1 MELVINDRIRNR
13 KITFFESFDVN
24 LKYDAFAS
32 TFSFSFMFDPDNI
45 EHKEMTCIGHFH
57 IVKLF
62 HNGQLLLTGIILS
75 TSLTD
80 QPESE
85 SVTISGYSLPGV
97 LEDCEIPTT
106 SYPLQVNGMN
116 LEEISS
122 KLIQPF
128 GITQVIDSSVAAD
141 MKLAYDDTDVKPGQ
155 SIGSFLSQLATQR
168 NIIISH
174 DQYGRLV
181 YTRPSKSRQPIFH
194 FESNIPQTSMA
205 LSFDGQRMHSSIKV
219 FQQKE
224 FDPEIAVTEA
234 EVINPYVIKSVFRP
248 HVAVQSSGDAK
259 DTEKTAKN
267 ILANELR
274 GLSITINTDRWIID
288 NKVITPGN
296 LVTAQNPRIYLYK
309 SAKLFMESVRLQ
321 GDKSKTTASIGCVLP
336 EVYSGDTPEY
346 LFKGINLH

>member
-1 MELVINDRIRNR
+1 MELVIFDRIRNR
-13 KITFFESFDVN
+13 KITNFESFDIN
-24 LKYDAFAS
+24 LKYDSFAS
-32 TFSFSFMFDPDNI
+32 TFSLSFTFDPDNL
-45 EHKEMTCIGHFH
+45 EHKEMACIGHYH
-57 IVKLF
+57 IARLY
-62 HNGQLLLTGIILS
+62 HNGQLLLTGYVLS
-75 TSLTD
+75 TELTD
-80 QPESE
+80 NPEPTST
-85 SVTISGYSLPGV
+85 TISGYSLPGV

-128 GITQVIDSSVAAD
+128 GLTQVIDASVKAD

-168 NIIISH
+168 NIVISH
-174 DQYGRLV
+174 DEFGRLV
-181 YTRPSKSRQPIFH
+181 YTRPSKNRRPIFH
-194 FESNIPQTSMA
+194 FERNIPQTYMG

-234 EVINPYVIKSVFRP
+234 EVINPYVPFVFRP
-248 HVAVQSSGDAK
+248 HVAVQSSGDAR
-259 DTEKTAKN
+259 DTEKTARN

-274 GLSITINTDRWIID
+274 GLSFSITTDRWLID
-288 NKVITPGN
+288 NKVITPGQ
-296 LVTAQNPRIYLYK
+296 LITAKNPQIYLYK
-309 SAKLFMESVRLQ
+309 TAELFMESVRLQ
-321 GDKSKTTASIGCVLP
+321 GDKTKTVATIGCVLP